1 MARRERDPP
10 SCKPLQ
16 PLSLLPPLPLAVPTL
31 CYLPGRWSP
40 TPYIVGDAFKPP
52 AAVEGAYADASGHRD
67 RLYAALLGY
76 AQNQARRANVH
87 SSVIAPPPVIPSV
100 PLPVAGSASEQ
111 VSRHEGPVRFV
122 RWHPRQAVL
131 ASAAASVGVW
141 VPVPPDPGAAAA
153 ASGADAGAVSMDV
166 AGAAT

>member
-1 MARRERDPP
+1 MV
-10 SCKPLQ
+10 SLQ
-16 PLSLLPPLPLAVPTL
+16 LSLTCSVYFTITRCAVPSL

-40 TPYIVGDAFKPP
+40 KAQIVGDAFKSAS
-52 AAVEGAYADASGHRD
+52 AAAGAYAVASGHRS
-67 RLYAALLGY
+67 RLYTALLEY

-87 SSVIAPPPVIPSV
+87 ASVIAPPPVIPSV
-100 PLPVAGSASEQ
+100 PLPVAGSADEQ

-141 VPVPPDPGAAAA
+141 APTREGNGRNGDVD
-153 ASGADAGAVSMDV
+153 ADS
-166 AGAAT
+166 T